1 MRKKIMSLMLTACMT
16 VSIIFGAG
24 LNTHTVL
31 ADTQDGVEGFVTRLY
46 EICLEREP
54 DQGGFNN
61 WVNSL
66 RAGRVSGSQ
75 AARGFL
81 FSNEFNSRN
90 LDNRTFVITLY
101 RTMFGREAD
110 SAGLSSWT
118 FALNAGSTR
127 DEVFNGFVGSSEWAS
142 VCASYGI
149 LPGTSSSSSSSSSQG
164 SSDIDAFVSRL
175 YSGFLGRSAD
185 PTGLADWRARL
196 SSGDT
201 TGFEAAYGFMHSSE
215 FMGRAASMSPTTL
228 VTVFY
233 NTFLGRNP
241 SATEVSS
248 YTARMGSNLN
258 SNLEMLFLS
267 FANSDEFISYCEN
280 RGIIPGAGNGAS
292 IISDADVTALFN
304 DALLIGS
311 STTVGFNLYFNSY
324 GRGIMGD
331 VTVCSRVSYSLLN
344 DMTTRTSYIP
354 MLNGVP
360 MRARD
365 LIRNSGCRYAFICM
379 GTNDIQNGVVERYC
393 SWLDDI
399 RSVNPDTVIFIEAC
413 TPSLDNH
420 PSNSDIRAL
429 NAGMEQYCNTHPGF
443 YFIDTYT
450 PLADSNGVLQ
460 SRYCSDGN
468 VHITYAGYGV
478 WIDTLAEYARQYI
491 YEQRIAGNDL
501 GF

>member
-1 MRKKIMSLMLTACMT
+1 MRRKLLSILLALSLS
-16 VSIIFGAG
+16 VSIVFGAG
-24 LNTHTVL
+24 IGKRVN
-31 ADTQDGVEGFVTRLY
+31 ADTTEGVEGFVTRLY
-46 EICLEREP
+46 EICLERAP

-66 RAGRVSGSQ
+66 TSGRVSGSQ

-81 FSNEFNSRN
+81 FSNEFQRRN

-110 SAGLSSWT
+110 DAGLSAWT
-118 FALNAGSTR
+118 QSLNEGSSR
-127 DEVFNGFVGSSEWAS
+127 EQVFNGFVGSSEWS
-142 VCASYGI
+142 QICASYGI
-149 LPGTSSSSSSSSSQG
+149 STGASSSSSSTSQG
-164 SSDIDAFVSRL
+164 SSDINAFVSRL

-185 PTGLADWRARL
+185 PTGLADWSSKL
-196 SSGDT
+196 SSGST

-215 FMGRAASMSPTTL
+215 FMGRAATMSPTTL

-241 SATEVSS
+241 STTEVAS

-280 RGIIPGAGNGAS
+280 SGIIPGAGNGAS
-292 IISDADVTALFN
+292 IISDAAVTSLFN

-354 MLNGVP
+354 MLDGVP

-393 SWLDDI
+393 TWLDDI
-399 RSVNPDTVIFIEAC
+399 RSVNPNVVIFIEAC

-429 NAGMEQYCNTHPGF
+429 NAGMQQYCNTHSGF

-468 VHITYAGYGV
+468 VHITYAGYAV

>member
-1 MRKKIMSLMLTACMT
+1 MIKKLLSLGIT
-16 VSIIFGAG
+16 VCVVFALFTGVRADS
-24 LNTHTVL
+24 NT
-31 ADTQDGVEGFVTRLY
+31 GVEGFVTRLY
-46 EICLEREP
+46 EVCLDRSP
-54 DQGGFNN
+54 DQTGLDS
-61 WVNSL
+61 WVSNL
-66 RAGRVSGSQ
+66 RSGSITGSQ
-75 AARGFL
+75 AARGFI
-81 FSNEFNSRN
+81 FSNEFTSRN
-90 LDNRTFVITLY
+90 LDNASFVTCLY
-101 RTMFGREAD
+101 NTMLGRGAD
-110 SAGLSSWT
+110 ESGLAYWTQKLSS
-118 FALNAGSTR
+118 GSSR
-127 DEVFNGFVGSSEWAS
+127 EQVFNGFVGSSEWAS
-142 VCASYGI
+142 ICSSYGI
-149 LPGTSSSSSSSSSQG
+149 NPGNSSFAPAASVSNAG
-164 SSDIDAFVSRL
+164 IDEFVSHM
-175 YSGFLGRSAD
+175 YSGFLGRNAD
-185 PTGLADWRARL
+185 PVGLSDWRSRL
-196 SSGDT
+196 SSGRT
-201 TGFEAAYGFMHSSE
+201 TGFEAAYGFMHSQE
-215 FMGRAASMSPTTL
+215 FLSRAASMSNTAI

-241 SATEVSS
+241 SASEVSS
-248 YTARMGSNLN
+248 YISRMNGNLN
-258 SNLEMLFLS
+258 ANLEMLFLS
-267 FANSDEFISYCEN
+267 FANSNEFISYCEN

-324 GRGIMGD
+324 GRGLMGN

-365 LIRNSGCRYAFICM
+365 LIRNSGCHYAFICM

-399 RSVNPDTVIFIEAC
+399 RSVNPNTVIFIEAC

-420 PSNSDIRAL
+420 PSNRDIRAL
-429 NAGMEQYCNTHPGF
+429 NAGMEQYCETHPGF

-450 PLADSNGVLQ
+450 PLADGNGVLQ

-468 VHITYAGYGV
+468 VHITYAGYAE
-478 WIDTLAEYARQYI
+478 WIDTLVEYARQYI

-501 GF
+501 GV